1 MIAPTAPIIRNEEA
15 PHGGDYAQGFP
26 GVRTCMPGNGNQAQE
41 AYTPKGT
48 RKAPGGVS
56 PGLEERLTE

>member
-26 GVRTCMPGNGNQAQE
+26 GVEHACLEM
-41 AYTPKGT
+41 GT
-48 RKAPGGVS
+48 RRRKHTPPKEQEKPREGSHRGWRNV
-56 PGLEERLTE
+56 